1 MPCKHQL
8 QGISHQTPNYMS
20 LNNSV
25 NSTIIQ
31 EVESLP
37 RCPWIFLQISFLDR
51 KWILTTDLR
60 KQSTLSDGKRVM
72 IASLC
77 LLAPVVH
84 LQSSVHCVQVLVT
97 LHVATVLNCTQ
108 TIHLQIFVFD
118 IFLTKKYI
126 WVWIC
131 FFFSWSELEG

>member
-1 MPCKHQL
+1 M
-8 QGISHQTPNYMS
+8 
-20 LNNSV
+20 
-25 NSTIIQ
+25 
-31 EVESLP
+31 ESLP

-84 LQSSVHCVQVLVT
+84 LQPVCTVCKCCNSACCYCAE
-97 LHVATVLNCTQ
+97 LHPNHSFANFCFWHFLAKKVYMGVE
-108 TIHLQIFVFD
+108 FVFLD
-118 IFLTKKYI
+118 LIAWLFSDVFIPHLGISKTI
-126 WVWIC
+126 NFNHFFVWMVP
-131 FFFSWSELEG
+131 